1 MAVESVSE
9 SAWNPQQRGE
19 TSGSPVLQ
27 GRRRLTTGQ
36 WRRHGALR
44 ASRCA
49 PPDGAHDLDDLS
61 GTQRSTNAHLAELS
75 LWLGGSPLHED
86 SWLRL
91 AYFSDFGKRLELN
104 VLFEKDF
111 SELLAEVLADNR
123 RFEPEQFSWAGIPA
137 SKHSGA
143 EQPSSILG
151 IRRSSLKPNQAASTQ
166 STS

>member
-1 MAVESVSE
+1 MELYELAVARRQMAPMIWMIFPERSE
-9 SAWNPQQRGE
+9 
-19 TSGSPVLQ
+19 VLM
-27 GRRRLTTGQ
+27 
-36 WRRHGALR
+36 
-44 ASRCA
+44 
-49 PPDGAHDLDDLS
+49 
-61 GTQRSTNAHLAELS
+61 HLAELS